1 MRHAKGGNRHEVRF
15 TRPKIIFFILPVAL
29 CTVYVGGCRRAGTW
43 LVKVDV
49 PPHADAMALL
59 MGSFPERVLEAADLY
74 HEGKAGRMLIVNE
87 SMGPYRL
94 LESRGAEIIRTT
106 RQAYDAA
113 VDLGVP
119 ADSII
124 LLPGDARSTLSEAMI
139 VRKYLKDISS
149 IDTIILVSSPA
160 HLRRASIIFKN
171 AFRNLPEPVFVGCSP
186 SAYSSFSP
194 DKWWRRKEDIQ
205 TVLTEYLKTGSFLLI
220 EKRQLKSQ

>member
-94 LESRGAEIIRTT
+94 LESRGAEIIRTPGRLMMPQWT
-106 RQAYDAA
+106 GRSRQHNDA
-113 VDLGVP
+113 
-119 ADSII
+119 S
-124 LLPGDARSTLSEAMI
+124 
-139 VRKYLKDISS
+139 
-149 IDTIILVSSPA
+149 
-160 HLRRASIIFKN
+160 
-171 AFRNLPEPVFVGCSP
+171 
-186 SAYSSFSP
+186 
-194 DKWWRRKEDIQ
+194 WRRPKHH
-205 TVLTEYLKTGSFLLI
+205 
-220 EKRQLKSQ
+220 R